1 MLGTCISF
9 FIKYILACCSG
20 VNAQWK
26 VFYSETRY
34 LNMDPRA
41 VVNQLLIALPSDI
54 VCIRLRT
61 LAGTVDGGA
70 GESYFLVCA
79 DSEVADKTTIQLYLA
94 EYEAI
99 KSVFPTNGTDVS
111 EAVSFVEL
119 SAAYC

>member
-1 MLGTCISF
+1 MLDCTIDP
-9 FIKYILACCSG
+9 
-20 VNAQWK
+20 
-26 VFYSETRY
+26 SE
-34 LNMDPRA
+34 
-41 VVNQLLIALPSDI
+41 VINQVMRLLPPGI

-61 LAGTVDGGA
+61 FPGTVDGGA

-99 KSVFPTNGTDVS
+99 KPVFPTNGTDVS

-119 SAAYC
+119 YAAYC